1 MEDNMK
7 GNISEQM
14 APFNQT
20 IYYGLQVQSS
30 NQTVLR
36 HVEVTFLWTVV
47 SKISYVGI
55 ALLPFSISLIFPT
68 GRELS
73 CKTAL
78 HPIVQ

>member
-1 MEDNMK
+1 MEGNMK
-7 GNISEQM
+7 GNTSEQM

-55 ALLPFSISLIFPT
+55 ALLPFSISLIFQ
-68 GRELS
+68 LDVNS
-73 CKTAL
+73 AVKL
-78 HPIVQ
+78 HFTQ

>member
-1 MEDNMK
+1 MEGNMK

-30 NQTVLR
+30 KQTVLR

-47 SKISYVGI
+47 SKISYMGI

-68 GRELS
+68 ARELS